1 MIQTRFTSKIKY
13 ILKQSNNPITFSG
26 IQEQSSN
33 LSLHIDNAVRE
44 ETASTTCQ
52 THVFLGT
59 HRDTFGC
66 KGGIVIGF

>member
-13 ILKQSNNPITFSG
+13 ILKQSNNPITCSHT
-26 IQEQSSN
+26 IE
-33 LSLHIDNAVRE
+33 LSLTCPCILVE

-52 THVFLGT
+52 THVFLGA